1 MQPVSTQ
8 NPLIQRARQEV
19 LFLAGPLI
27 DRCVEAA
34 VTSLQEAE
42 RGGRT
47 VALRMQLGDAWLAL
61 TRHRQG
67 LGAAFPA
74 RVEQAI
80 NQALEAARAAP
91 VHSGRAPLGHDEL
104 TLLEHAEV
112 ARFVE
117 ASRLQQAVLPRV
129 EAPLSRLDSLMS
141 TALGLPVVRADLNP
155 LRPDVLCQAL
165 LALLDE
171 QPVEA
176 EWRTHWVRHLTPS
189 FAQELGQLYE
199 AVARLLAEQG
209 VEEARYRLKLGD
221 GAAGPAA
228 AGAVLPAAEPARAA
242 GGADERAAP
251 VAAGRA
257 QAQRPLYPHM
267 SDLAQARPA
276 VSQALMREF
285 LYQPRWVAERDEPL
299 PAGYYEAVDEQQQR
313 LAGAPAV
320 AYDEAAATQAHA
332 RARMQAVVDRPARPV
347 RLEQPLPPQ
356 PWGELAS
363 PKARTRTLMALKARA
378 TWISQALGL
387 DAVRTLVGQV
397 AGDARVLAPVRE
409 AFVAM
414 EPALLRLAMREPR
427 FFGDE
432 QHPARQLIERV
443 AQRSFKYNDEYADEF
458 EQFMAPVR
466 QAVRA
471 LDGLPQAQP
480 QDFAQRLQALEDGWR
495 QQDQGETEARE
506 HGLRSIQ
513 FAQQRQ
519 TLADK
524 VAWEFSL
531 RSDLDGVPAAV
542 ADFLYQDWSLVIAHA
557 QLTDARGQLDPGGYL
572 AVVSDLLWSVKR
584 EAVLKE
590 PARAFEVLPEVL
602 RTLRRGLDLLGK
614 DPEDAQ
620 TFFDVLMR
628 YHDPVLRLRR
638 VRSARDA
645 QASGQGPLTGIS
657 AAVPLESDAIP
668 LERPTPRAAEQPWLG
683 RRELVLAGFDDE
695 PGDSGRD
702 SLHSQLP
709 SLPVPIEA
717 QALERPPGGEEGQAP
732 VPRAAPVAA
741 RADTSAAAAPP
752 PLPAAP
758 AESAPQAQ
766 ERARAQ
772 LARLRTGDWVDLKAR
787 GEWRRAQLHW
797 CSDNGAL
804 FMFISHGGQPHSMT
818 RRSCEKLLLARK
830 LRPVEAGAVV
840 DRALRELDE
849 VAPAA

>member
-165 LALLDE
+165 LALLEE

-221 GAAGPAA
+221 GAAG
-228 AGAVLPAAEPARAA
+228 AVLPAAEPARAA
-242 GGADERAAP
+242 GGAGGGAAP

-257 QAQRPLYPHM
+257 QAQRPLHPRM

-276 VSQALMREF
+276 VPQALMREF

-299 PAGYYEAVDEQQQR
+299 PAGYYEAVEQQQQR

-332 RARMQAVVDRPARPV
+332 RARAQAVVDRPARPV

-397 AGDARVLAPVRE
+397 AGDGRVLAPVRE

-471 LDGLPQAQP
+471 LDGLSQAQP
-480 QDFAQRLQALEDGWR
+480 QDYARQLQALEDGWR

-519 TLADK
+519 ALADK

-531 RSDLDGVPAAV
+531 RSDLDSVPAAV

-702 SLHSQLP
+702 SLHSQLS

-717 QALERPPGGEEGQAP
+717 PALERPPGGEEGQAP

-752 PLPAAP
+752 PLAGSPRRERATGPGARPRPVGAP
-758 AESAPQAQ
+758 AHRRLGRSEGARRMATRATALVQRQRRAVHVHQPRRPAPQHDA
-766 ERARAQ
+766 AQ
-772 LARLRTGDWVDLKAR
+772 LREAAAGPQAAAGRSRR
-787 GEWRRAQLHW
+787 G
-797 CSDNGAL
+797 G
-804 FMFISHGGQPHSMT
+804 
-818 RRSCEKLLLARK
+818 
-830 LRPVEAGAVV
+830 
-840 DRALRELDE
+840 
-849 VAPAA
+849 